1 MHFLYG
7 HSWKVSKNSLLPF
20 KALISFS
27 YNFLFMFFMFY
38 FITFYSIFLRI
49 FFIVF
54 ICFTIWFS
62 FIAFDCNQFYC
73 TFMGH
78 DHIWKKKQKTLVG
91 TVYIKLQRISKGN
104 TATVLSEQFALCS
117 GRNILK
123 WFSFKILGHNHFSVW
138 VKLKLNEFSLVKW
151 KRLYLHTEEGYCQ
164 QPIGLV

>member
-20 KALISFS
+20 KAFISFP

-49 FFIVF
+49 FLLSSFVLLSGFLLLLLIVISFIVHLWGM
-54 ICFTIWFS
+54 TTS
-62 FIAFDCNQFYC
+62 E
-73 TFMGH
+73 
-78 DHIWKKKQKTLVG
+78 KKKKPLVG

-138 VKLKLNEFSLVKW
+138 VKLKLNDFSLFKW